1 MTGVDVAIVDH
12 ELVHPGGLDLIVRLA
27 KAAGE
32 SQGAKSA
39 QMGFWDQFTKILWRP
54 FQLSKKNKS
63 KNCFEILMAKEM
75 GLDRAPWNFNF
86 LFFPCICDTP

>member
-12 ELVHPGGLDLIVRLA
+12 ELVHPGGLDLMVRLA

-39 QMGFWDQFTKILWRP
+39 QMGASGPIHQNFVGALPIEQ
-54 FQLSKKNKS
+54 
-63 KNCFEILMAKEM
+63 KEQKQK
-75 GLDRAPWNFNF
+75 
-86 LFFPCICDTP
+86 LF

>member
-32 SQGAKSA
+32 SQGAKSPHLGPIHQNFVEA
-39 QMGFWDQFTKILWRP
+39 LPIEQ
-54 FQLSKKNKS
+54 
-63 KNCFEILMAKEM
+63 KEQKQK
-75 GLDRAPWNFNF
+75 
-86 LFFPCICDTP
+86 LF